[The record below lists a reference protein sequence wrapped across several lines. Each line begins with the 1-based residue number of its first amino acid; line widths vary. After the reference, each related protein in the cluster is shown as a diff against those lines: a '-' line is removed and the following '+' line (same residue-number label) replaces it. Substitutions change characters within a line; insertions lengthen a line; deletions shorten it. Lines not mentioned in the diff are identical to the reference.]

1 MWLLKIKPC
10 NLHIFEA
17 GFAQIVPCTQ
27 GTTGHLNT
35 ERLEFFR
42 FPLLSEVDF
51 LFSKLLIRERN
62 YNATPKQ
69 YFPQQQ
75 IREG

>member
-1 MWLLKIKPC
+1 MQHIVWLLKIKPC

-42 FPLLSEVDF
+42 FPLLSKVDF
-51 LFSKLLIRERN
+51 LFLKLLIQERN

-69 YFPQQQ
+69 YFPQQ
-75 IREG
+75 